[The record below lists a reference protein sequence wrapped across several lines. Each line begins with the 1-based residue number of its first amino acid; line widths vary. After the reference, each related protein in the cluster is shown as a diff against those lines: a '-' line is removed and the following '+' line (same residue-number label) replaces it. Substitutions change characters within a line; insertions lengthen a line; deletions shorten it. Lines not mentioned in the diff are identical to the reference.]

1 MNNHYISVEKYD
13 SNVDEA
19 WKLLIDFKMK
29 SDNNDFLDATARIKM
44 KLINNLN
51 RLYRLISE
59 ELERM
64 EEVQDA

>member
-1 MNNHYISVEKYD
+1 MNNHYISVQKYD

-64 EEVQDA
+64 EEE

>member
-1 MNNHYISVEKYD
+1 MNNHYISVQKYD